1 MLKLRRLNI
10 MNFRITMRAKR
21 AGISK
26 SVLIKRGLFS
36 KSDLREREL
45 PAMQKMT
52 PKMTKECCVL
62 SEEADELLHE
72 SFDNFSMSARAY
84 DKVLRLARTIA
95 DLADS
100 EEIKLEHI
108 AEALQFR
115 ALDRKYWEV

>member
-1 MLKLRRLNI
+1 
-10 MNFRITMRAKR
+10 
-21 AGISK
+21 
-26 SVLIKRGLFS
+26 
-36 KSDLREREL
+36 
-45 PAMQKMT
+45 MT

-115 ALDRKYWEV
+115 ALDENIGKYDK